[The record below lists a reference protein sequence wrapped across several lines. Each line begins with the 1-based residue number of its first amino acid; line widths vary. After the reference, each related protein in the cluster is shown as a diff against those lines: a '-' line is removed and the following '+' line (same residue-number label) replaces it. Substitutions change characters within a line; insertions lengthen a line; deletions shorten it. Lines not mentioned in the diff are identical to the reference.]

1 MCYFITYKNIAQK
14 YNGEIM
20 NNPWESYPEIWKSQ
34 AAFMSWCR
42 GGIRR
47 SLWNKSPIKINF
59 IKKHRIRIAN
69 PKKNKRSPAE
79 VWGAKCELCSRE
91 FVLREIQVDHK
102 IGNHKLTEINDIQSF
117 IESIVMVEDKDLQLI
132 CKKCHKIKTHAER
145 MDISFEEAAKEK
157 KIIAY
162 MKLKSDEQIK
172 ILTEYKLPTNNTKIR
187 KNSFIQIINKLPD
200 I

>member
-1 MCYFITYKNIAQK
+1 
-14 YNGEIM
+14 M
-20 NNPWESYPEIWKSQ
+20 NNPWESHPNIWKSK

-69 PKKNKRSPAE
+69 PKNTKRSPAE
-79 VWGAKCELCSRE
+79 VWGGKCELCLGE

-102 IGNHKLTEINDIQSF
+102 VGNHKLTEINDIQSF

-132 CKKCHKIKTHAER
+132 CKQCHKIKTHSER
-145 MDISFEEAAKEK
+145 MGLTFEEAARKK

-162 MKLKSDEQIK
+162 MKLKVDEQIK
-172 ILTEYKLPTNNTKIR
+172 ILIEHNLPTNNAKIR
-187 KNSFIQIINKLPD
+187 KAGFTKIIDKLN
-200 I
+200 